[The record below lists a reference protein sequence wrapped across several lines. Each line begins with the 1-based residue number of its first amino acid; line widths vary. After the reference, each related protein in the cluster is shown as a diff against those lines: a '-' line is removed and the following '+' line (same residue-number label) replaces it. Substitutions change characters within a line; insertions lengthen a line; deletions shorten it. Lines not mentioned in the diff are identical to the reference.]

1 MSILQKKKFNFK
13 SIYNP
18 RRLSLSTRIEIMRKK
33 RLVRLAKK
41 MLQEGMQT
49 PRADSYQENMYR
61 EDTRRTIDALKLTYL
76 LENAKECESSSA
88 YSSDEFEQETEAEN
102 ASSTDEE
109 EANVTTNE
117 KNNDDDKKLM
127 LEKSVSDDETTKKLQ
142 SMPLLVDEEAEIIE
156 EENI

>member
-1 MSILQKKKFNFK
+1 MTTLQKKKFNFK

-49 PRADSYQENMYR
+49 PRTDSYQDDMYR

-76 LENAKECESSSA
+76 LENAKESESSSA
-88 YSSDEFEQETEAEN
+88 YSSDEFEQETEAEMS
-102 ASSTDEE
+102 SSTDEE
-109 EANVTTNE
+109 VSNAMKDI
-117 KNNDDDKKLM
+117 KNKDDDKETT
-127 LEKSVSDDETTKKLQ
+127 LEKSVSDDETTTKQ
-142 SMPLLVDEEAEIIE
+142 QRMPLLVDEEAEIIE
-156 EENI
+156 EEQI